1 MKVLIFTSQFFE
13 IGGIERLAVELAVDL
28 NKQGIHAD
36 ILSMYSESLPN
47 VIEKSNE
54 LLEMGVPNIYF
65 LGLKVNPSPISI
77 LKASFFLNQLVRK
90 NRYDIVETSA
100 LTPIVIAS
108 WGLRGTNCRHIAGI
122 HQVFLK
128 ERDNLF
134 QHKILKWSIL
144 LNKKIR
150 YYAISEYAVKKWIK
164 YSNTLAEYSRCV
176 YNSIPDDCF
185 MTYKN
190 NNYLIKTYC
199 LPENAKVIIYVGR
212 VIEPKRPDLIIDAL
226 SDICEENNL
235 AILFVGRIDSTVNG
249 TEEMVKNMK
258 HTINEKKLNH
268 RIKFIGTSAEVPQ
281 IMASADLMVHPT
293 QIEAFGL
300 VLVEAMASGLQIVST
315 NVEGIPEVLK
325 DTDNIMVCPNNPV
338 LLRNSI
344 LETLKRTTTEVSR
357 AIIKGKKRAEL
368 FRTNERTKQMIK
380 IFDAVVSKQF

>member
-28 NKQGIHAD
+28 NKYGVQAD
-36 ILSMYSESLPN
+36 ILSMYSDSLPN
-47 VIEKSNE
+47 VKEKTGE

-65 LGLKVNPSPISI
+65 LGLKVNPSPMSI
-77 LKASFFLNQLVRK
+77 LKASYSLNQLVRK
-90 NRYDIVETSA
+90 NHYDIVETSA

-108 WGLRGTNCRHIAGI
+108 WGLRGTRCRQIAGI

-134 QHKILKWSIL
+134 QHKILKWSIS

-150 YYAISEYAVKKWIK
+150 YYAISKYAVNKWIK
-164 YSNTLAEYSRCV
+164 YSSTPEKYSRCL

-185 MTYKN
+185 TTNENKD
-190 NNYLIKTYC
+190 YLRKTFS
-199 LPENAKVIIYVGR
+199 LPDKAKVIIYVGR
-212 VIEPKRPDLIIDAL
+212 VIQPKRPDLLIEAL
-226 SDICEENNL
+226 ADLCEENNL
-235 AILFVGRIDSTVNG
+235 AILFVGRIDLSVNG
-249 TEEMVKNMK
+249 TEDMIKSMK
-258 HTINEKKLNH
+258 DTINEKKLEH
-268 RIKFIGTSAEVPQ
+268 RIKFIGTSAEVPN

-325 DTDNIMVCPNNPV
+325 DTDNIMVPPDNPV
-338 LLRNSI
+338 LLRKSI
-344 LETLKRTTTEVSR
+344 LETLNRTETEVST
-357 AIIKGKKRAEL
+357 AILKGKKRAEL
-368 FRTNERTKQMIK
+368 FRTKERTKQMIK